1 MSPRRRKGAS
11 ASSIISIWTALT
23 SVASAINF
31 TAVSLPNIVTQD
43 YGRMGFVGD
52 FESISLYQYAEQG
65 TQTYFTNGNN
75 AIITQLPNG
84 DLMAVAVANGH
95 INDMCLFTAKDGS
108 QKIIVGGNFTKLG
121 DRPSRAIAFVDP
133 NTGAS
138 TSVDG
143 LAGTVNTLLCDQDS
157 NTVFIGG
164 EFTGGNSTNAISW
177 PGTGDLKELPFQ
189 GFDGP
194 VESISRMSN
203 GTIVFGGRFTT
214 VGNESLVS
222 NPNGT
227 HKITQQ
233 VVNLDSAATTVLAS
247 AGSTRPGFSEP
258 KNIICSDGT
267 ETPGNVFLFQDQA
280 FGTWGAEFAY
290 TFFPTKLRIY
300 NSNFEGRGVKLFRFV
315 SRPNNG
321 IMNLTSVDP
330 SGNRYYCDAW
340 CTLYP
345 ANKSMPYQDF
355 NFINVIPTY
364 AFRIDILDWYGA
376 GGALNGVELFQ
387 DDIYAFADNTLN
399 EPSCKSLQGPS
410 ASNVTGQ
417 WTSRGGPANSD
428 SKYLTG
434 TFSGPQ
440 LSDASI
446 TFRPD
451 IKISGNYQVLV
462 YTPGCLQD
470 GSCGQR
476 GRISVSGTFAG
487 NETSQPSAV
496 LYQTNQFD
504 KYDML
509 FQGYVEANG
518 DHTVSISLKAD
529 PGQTGPVN
537 LVASKV
543 RFILLAPDGTAVQPD
558 STSTAGPSQTTGARL
573 NLNGV
578 FAYDPSAGIK
588 ALEQGT
594 SIGALATKLPKNIT
608 VNSVAIMDQTVY
620 ALGDIKADGFRNF
633 FSIDGSGLQSVALGG
648 LNGIVRDT
656 FLTGKLLYLAGDFND
671 TADRSTDGLSHV
683 AAYDLGSQ
691 QWSSLGAGLNGAPVK
706 IVAMPINITG
716 NLETTFVFSGA
727 FTKILASDNLPE
739 TDVNGVA
746 VWVPSKKQWLERI
759 SDAPFAI
766 IGSLAQR
773 IDVPNSPQFF
783 AGSLL
788 FTRRGFTGGVGLVGG
803 SKSPLALSRL
813 GIDITIPSPTIPTP
827 TQPNQNLTQPSNQKR
842 AVDSSLGLQP
852 RGVQAGAFYRKGNT
866 TILGGRFSAGV
877 FQNLAF
883 IKDSQVS
890 GVPENALRGNN
901 VVTTL
906 LLTSNPDQLFIGGAI
921 NATVGGAPVGGM
933 VVYDMGTNRFVS
945 PQPQP
950 LLAAGGNTT
959 TVYTITQQPNGRQ
972 IYVGGSFT
980 QVAGGFG
987 CEGVCVY
994 DPQTFQY
1001 FAPGFGFGGVAYA
1014 SAWTDSDTLVVG
1026 GALRLN
1032 GSDVH
1037 LAQYKHSTSTWTV
1050 FANSSQIPGPVTT
1063 IFTPT
1068 GEENNI
1074 YIGGNV
1080 NNTPFIFRWDGTKW
1094 NNLSAGLRPG
1104 SVLQGIEVF
1113 EIDGVH
1119 AENSLLSQNQIL
1131 MASGNIL
1138 LDSTSVNSSAA
1149 IFDGTSWTPFILTS
1163 HNDGSSGS
1171 LGAFISESK
1180 HTFNEGAGKLA
1191 VGLVVLVSLAISLA
1205 LVFLIVVIGVIA
1217 AYIRRRREGY
1227 MPAPTRMS
1235 PTPSAQDMTER
1246 VPPDQLFQG
1255 VGFSSREPPH
1265 I

>member
-1 MSPRRRKGAS
+1 MSPRRRKGAT
-11 ASSIISIWTALT
+11 ASSIISIWTTLT

-84 DLMAVAVANGH
+84 DLMSVAVANGY

-108 QKIIVGGNFTKLG
+108 QKIVVGGNFTKLG
-121 DRPSRAIAFVDP
+121 DKPSRAIAFVDP
-133 NTGAS
+133 STGAS
-138 TSVDG
+138 TTMDG
-143 LAGTVNTLLCDQDS
+143 LAGTVNALLCDQDS
-157 NTVFIGG
+157 NTVYIGG

-177 PGTGDLKELPFQ
+177 LGSGDLKELPFQ

-194 VESISRMSN
+194 VESISKMSN
-203 GTIVFGGRFTT
+203 GTIVFGGRFAT

-247 AGSTRPGFSEP
+247 AGSTRPGFSDP

-267 ETPGNVFLFQDQA
+267 ETPGNVFLFQDNA
-280 FGTWGAEFAY
+280 AGTWSAEFAY

-330 SGNRYYCDAW
+330 QGRRFYCDAW
-340 CTLYP
+340 CTLYQT
-345 ANKSMPYQDF
+345 NKSMPYQDF

-364 AFRIDILDWYGA
+364 AFRLEILDWYGD
-376 GGALNGVELFQ
+376 GGALDGVELFQ
-387 DDIYAFADNTLN
+387 DDIYAFADNSLN
-399 EPSCKSLQGPS
+399 EPSCKNVQGPS
-410 ASNVTGQ
+410 ASNITGQ
-417 WTSRGGPANSD
+417 WTSQGGPATTD

-434 TFSGPQ
+434 TFTDSQ
-440 LSDASI
+440 LSTASI
-446 TFRPD
+446 TFKPD

-470 GSCGQR
+470 GSCAQR
-476 GRISVSGTFAG
+476 GRVTFTGTFAG
-487 NETSQPSAV
+487 NESAPTSKTF
-496 LYQTNQFD
+496 YQTNQFD
-504 KYDML
+504 KYDEL
-509 FQGYVEANG
+509 FQGYVDANG
-518 DHTVSISLKAD
+518 DHTVSITLTPDA
-529 PGQTGPVN
+529 GQSGPLT

-543 RFILLAPDGTAVQPD
+543 RFVLLSGSAPAPDSNSND
-558 STSTAGPSQTTGARL
+558 GPSQTTAARL

-578 FAYDPSAGIK
+578 FAYDPNASLQSLA
-588 ALEQGT
+588 QGT
-594 SIGALATKLPKNIT
+594 NFDILATKLPKNIT
-608 VNSVAIMDQTVY
+608 VNSVAVMDQTVFVV
-620 ALGDIKADGFRNF
+620 GDIKADGFRNF
-633 FSIDGSGLQSVALGG
+633 LSIDGSGLQSVALGG

-683 AAYDLGSQ
+683 ASYDLGAK
-691 QWSSLGAGLNGAPVK
+691 QWSPLGAGLNGAPVK

-716 NLETTFVFSGA
+716 NLETAYVFSGT

-739 TDVNGVA
+739 TDVSGVA
-746 VWVPSKKQWLERI
+746 IWVPSKKQWLERI
-759 SDAPFAI
+759 SDSPFDI
-766 IGSLAQR
+766 VGYLAQR
-773 IDVPNSPQFF
+773 IDVPNNPQFF
-783 AGSLL
+783 AGSLV
-788 FTRRGFTGGVGLVGG
+788 FTRKGFAGSVGLVGG
-803 SKSPLALSRL
+803 SKTPLTLSGL
-813 GIDITIPSPTIPTP
+813 GIDITIPTI
-827 TQPNQNLTQPSNQKR
+827 NQNGNQRR
-842 AVDSSLGLQP
+842 AVDSSLGLQLN
-852 RGVQAGAFYRKGNT
+852 GVQAGAFYRKGNT
-866 TILGGRFSAGV
+866 TILGGRFSAGNI
-877 FQNLAF
+877 QNLAF
-883 IKDSQVS
+883 IKNNQVS
-890 GVPENALRGNN
+890 GVPNNVLAGNN
-901 VVTTL
+901 VVTSL
-906 LLTSNPDQLFIGGAI
+906 LLTTTPNQLFIGGAI
-921 NATVGGAPVGGM
+921 NTTVGGAPVGGM
-933 VVYDMGTNRFVS
+933 VVYDPTTNDFVS

-950 LLAAGGNTT
+950 LLAAAGNTT

-987 CEGVCVY
+987 CEGLCVY
-994 DPQTFQY
+994 DPQSFQY

-1037 LAQYKHSTSTWTV
+1037 LAQFKHSNSKWTP

-1074 YIGGNV
+1074 YIGGNA
-1080 NNTPFIFRWDGTKW
+1080 NGTPFIFRWDGTKW
-1094 NNLSAGLRPG
+1094 NNLSAGLRSG

-1119 AENSLLSQNQIL
+1119 AENSLLNQNQIL

-1138 LDSTSVNSSAA
+1138 LDSTSINSSAA
-1149 IFDGTSWTPFILTS
+1149 IFDGISWTPFILTR

-1171 LGAFISESK
+1171 LDAFISESK

-1205 LVFLIVVIGVIA
+1205 LVFLIVVVGVIA

-1227 MPAPTRMS
+1227 MPAPTRIT
-1235 PTPSAQDMTER
+1235 PVPSAQDMTER

-1255 VGFSSREPPH
+1255 VGFSSRGPPH

>member
-65 TQTYFTNGNN
+65 TQTYFTNSNN

-84 DLMAVAVANGH
+84 DLMSVAVANGYIH
-95 INDMCLFTAKDGS
+95 DMCLFTAKDGS
-108 QKIIVGGNFTKLG
+108 QKIVVGGNFTKLG
-121 DRPSRAIAFVDP
+121 DKPSRAIAFVDP
-133 NTGAS
+133 NTGDS
-138 TSVDG
+138 TTMDG
-143 LAGTVNTLLCDQDS
+143 LAGTVNALLCDQDS
-157 NTVFIGG
+157 NTVYIGG

-194 VESISRMSN
+194 VESISKMAN

-233 VVNLDSAATTVLAS
+233 VVNLDSAATTILAS
-247 AGSTRPGFSEP
+247 GSSTRPGFSDP

-267 ETPGNVFLFQDQA
+267 ETPGNVFLFQDNA
-280 FGTWGAEFAY
+280 VGTWSAEFAY
-290 TFFPTKLRIY
+290 TFFPTKLRVY

-330 SGNRYYCDAW
+330 LGRRYYCDAW
-340 CTLYP
+340 CTLYQT
-345 ANKSMPYQDF
+345 NKSMPYQDF

-364 AFRIDILDWYGA
+364 AFRLEILDWYGD
-376 GGALNGVELFQ
+376 GAALDGVELFQ

-399 EPSCKSLQGPS
+399 EPSCKNLLGPS
-410 ASNVTGQ
+410 ASNVTGE

-428 SKYLTG
+428 SRYLTG
-434 TFSGPQ
+434 TFTESQ

-446 TFRPD
+446 TFKPD

-470 GSCGQR
+470 GSCAQR
-476 GRISVSGTFAG
+476 GRVNVSGTFAG
-487 NETSQPSAV
+487 NETSQPSTV

-518 DHTVSISLKAD
+518 DHTVSISLQPDA
-529 PGQTGPVN
+529 GQSGPLT

-543 RFILLAPDGTAVQPD
+543 RFILLSPDGTAVAPN
-558 STSTAGPSQTTGARL
+558 STSEAGPSQTTGARL

-578 FAYDPSAGIK
+578 FAYDPSANLQSL
-588 ALEQGT
+588 AQGKNFD
-594 SIGALATKLPKNIT
+594 ILATKLPKNIT
-608 VNSVAIMDQTVY
+608 VNSVAVMDQTVFVV
-620 ALGDIKADGFRNF
+620 GDIKADGFRNF
-633 FSIDGSGLQSVALGG
+633 LAIDGNDLQSVALGG

-683 AAYDLGSQ
+683 AAYDLGAK

-716 NLETTFVFSGA
+716 NTETAYVFSGA

-739 TDVNGVA
+739 TDVSGVA
-746 VWVPSKKQWLERI
+746 IWVPSKKQWLERL
-759 SDAPFAI
+759 SDAPFGI
-766 IGSLAQR
+766 RGHLAQR
-773 IDVPNSPQFF
+773 INVPNSPQFF
-783 AGSLL
+783 AGSLI

-803 SKSPLALSRL
+803 SKAPLALNRL
-813 GIDITIPSPTIPTP
+813 GIDITIPTP
-827 TQPNQNLTQPSNQKR
+827 TQNSNRKR
-842 AVDSSLGLQP
+842 TVDASLGLQLN
-852 RGVQAGAFYRKGNT
+852 GVQAGAFYRKGNT
-866 TILGGRFSAGV
+866 TILGGRFSAGNI
-877 FQNLAF
+877 QNLAF
-883 IKDSQVS
+883 IKNSQVS
-890 GVPENALRGNN
+890 GVTDNALRGDN
-901 VVTTL
+901 VVTSL
-906 LLTSNPDQLFIGGAI
+906 LLTSNPEQLFIGGSI
-921 NATVGGAPVGGM
+921 NTTVGGAPVGGM
-933 VVYDMGTNRFVS
+933 VVYDIGTNSFVS

-950 LLAAGGNTT
+950 LQAAPGNETA
-959 TVYTITQQPNGRQ
+959 VYTITQQPNGRQ

-1037 LAQYKHSTSTWTV
+1037 LAQYKHKTSTWTV

-1074 YIGGNV
+1074 YIGGNA
-1080 NNTPFIFRWDGTKW
+1080 NGAPFIFRWDGTKW

-1104 SVLQGIEVF
+1104 SIVQAIEVF

-1138 LDSTSVNSSAA
+1138 LDSTSINSSAA
-1149 IFDGTSWTPFILTS
+1149 IFDGVSWTPFILTS

-1171 LGAFISESK
+1171 LDAFISESK

-1205 LVFLIVVIGVIA
+1205 LVFLIVVVGVIA

-1227 MPAPTRMS
+1227 MPAPTRVT
-1235 PTPSAQDMTER
+1235 PIPSAQDMTER

-1255 VGFSSREPPH
+1255 VGFSSRGPPH